1 MKTKHLSKALWLLL
15 LAQVLTGCALTR
27 DEIVL
32 NYTIRGGR
40 DKVPGASDIKV
51 EVAITDQREI
61 RDVVGRKI
69 NGWGMETAGILST
82 NDVVKLV
89 QNAIGNELEMR
100 GFARGQGVVVNGEL
114 TKFYNRFKL
123 GFWASDSIAEI
134 ILNIQIKGKDGSIL
148 FSKNI
153 VAEGLEPNIQIAAGH
168 NAKASLENA
177 LAKAMEQ
184 LFQDA
189 ALIPALFKAAG
200 QPAAASQ

>member
-15 LAQVLTGCALTR
+15 LAQILTGCALTR
-27 DEIVL
+27 DEIGL
-32 NYTIRGGR
+32 NYTVRGGR
-40 DKVPGASDIKV
+40 DKVPGAADVKV
-51 EVAITDQREI
+51 DVTLTDQREV

-89 QNAIGNELEMR
+89 QNAIGTELEMR
-100 GFARGQGVVVNGEL
+100 GFARGQGVVVTGEL
-114 TKFYNRFKL
+114 TKFYNRFKI
-123 GFWASDSIAEI
+123 GFWAGDSIAEM
-134 ILNIQIKGKDGSIL
+134 ILNIQIKGQDGAIL

-153 VAEGLEPNIQIAAGH
+153 VAEGLEPNIQIAGGH

-177 LAKAMEQ
+177 LAKAIEQ

-189 ALIPALFKAAG
+189 AFIPALFKAAG
-200 QPAAASQ
+200 QPAPAAK